1 MRRNPIIYSV
11 TKKIAHLVF
20 SIFYRIETERKTTLS
35 DHGPMIILPKHQYW
49 TDIPIIRL
57 AFEPLLYFVA
67 KKELF
72 KYPLIRN
79 YLSLLGA
86 LPVDRKQSIRT
97 LDSFKTLVSLLRD
110 GEKIVIFPE
119 GTYFRNGVGSGKSR
133 LLQMILRF
141 QSELGDPIPFI
152 PVGIRY
158 GERSGWRRRV
168 EVCIGSPLFAEK
180 ESDAISLTHQTM
192 EEISRLCHL
201 PQVIEKSEVRN
212 PKHETNSNDQN
223 VKFKTVR

>member
-1 MRRNPIIYSV
+1 M
-11 TKKIAHLVF
+11 TKGIARTVLTF
-20 SIFYRIETERKTTLS
+20 FYRIEIETKTTLP
-35 DHGPMIILPKHQYW
+35 DQGPMVILPKHQYW
-49 TDIPIIRL
+49 TDIPIISL
-57 AFEPLLYFVA
+57 AFKPLLYFVA

-79 YLSLLGA
+79 YLSLAGG

-97 LDSFKTLVSLLRD
+97 LDSFKTLVSLLRA

-141 QSELGDPIPFI
+141 QSELGSPIPFI

-158 GERSGWRRRV
+158 GERLGWRRRV
-168 EVCIGSPLFAEK
+168 EVCIGSALFAEK
-180 ESDAISLTHQTM
+180 ESDAILLTHRAM
-192 EEISRLCHL
+192 EEISRLCRL
-201 PQVIEKSEVRN
+201 PRQSSEFRD
-212 PKHETNSNDQN
+212 NSIVVQ
-223 VKFKTVR
+223 

>member
-1 MRRNPIIYSV
+1 MKRNFFVYI
-11 TKKIAHLVF
+11 TTRKMAQCVF
-20 SIFYRIETERKTTLS
+20 TFFYRIEIETKTTLP
-35 DHGPMIILPKHQYW
+35 DQGPMVILPKHQYW
-49 TDIPIIRL
+49 TDIPIISL
-57 AFEPLLYFVA
+57 AFKPLLYFVA

-79 YLSLLGA
+79 YLSLAGG

-97 LDSFKTLVSLLRD
+97 LDSFKTMVSLLKA
-110 GEKIVIFPE
+110 GGKIVIFPE

-141 QSELGDPIPFI
+141 QSELGYPIPFI

-168 EVCIGSPLFAEK
+168 EVCIGSALFAER
-180 ESDAISLTHQTM
+180 ESDAIPLTHRAM
-192 EEISRLCHL
+192 EEISRLCQL
-201 PQVIEKSEVRN
+201 PRC
-212 PKHETNSNDQN
+212 TD
-223 VKFKTVR
+223 

>member
-1 MRRNPIIYSV
+1 MKRNPLVYIT
-11 TKKIAHLVF
+11 TKKVAQLVF
-20 SIFYRIETERKTTLS
+20 SIFYRIETERKTTLP

-49 TDIPIIRL
+49 TDIPIVSL
-57 AFEPLLYFVA
+57 AFKPLLYFVA

-79 YLSLLGA
+79 YLSFLGGP
-86 LPVDRKQSIRT
+86 PVDREQSIRT
-97 LDSFKTLVSLLRD
+97 LDSFKALVSLLKA

-119 GTYFRNGVGSGKSR
+119 GTYVRNGVGSGKSR

-141 QSELGDPIPFI
+141 QSELGYSIPFI

-180 ESDAISLTHQTM
+180 DSDALPLTHRALQ
-192 EEISRLCHL
+192 EIGRLCGL
-201 PQVIEKSEVRN
+201 PQRS
-212 PKHETNSNDQN
+212 
-223 VKFKTVR
+223 

>member
-1 MRRNPIIYSV
+1 VKRNFFVYSA
-11 TKKIAHLVF
+11 TKKIARMVF
-20 SIFYRIETERKTTLS
+20 SIFYRIETERKTTLP
-35 DHGPMIILPKHQYW
+35 DQGPMIILPKHQYW
-49 TDIPIIRL
+49 TDTPIISL
-57 AFEPLLYFVA
+57 VFEPLLYFVA

-79 YLSLLGA
+79 YLSFLGG

-97 LDSFKTLVSLLRD
+97 LGSFKTLVSLLRA

-141 QSELGDPIPFI
+141 QSELGYPIPFI

-168 EVCIGSPLFAEK
+168 EVCIGSPLFAERD
-180 ESDAISLTHQTM
+180 SDAISLTHRAI
-192 EEISRLCHL
+192 EEISRLCRL
-201 PQVIEKSEVRN
+201 PRCS
-212 PKHETNSNDQN
+212 
-223 VKFKTVR
+223 

>member
-1 MRRNPIIYSV
+1 M
-11 TKKIAHLVF
+11 AQWVF
-20 SIFYRIETERKTTLS
+20 SIFYRIETEMKTTLP
-35 DHGPMIILPKHQYW
+35 DQGPMIILPKHQYW
-49 TDIPIIRL
+49 TDIPIVSL
-57 AFEPLLYFVA
+57 AFKPLLYFVA

-72 KYPLIRN
+72 EFPLIRN
-79 YLSLLGA
+79 YLFLLGG

-97 LDSFKTLVSLLRD
+97 LDSFKTLIALLRT

-119 GTYFRNGVGSGKSR
+119 GTYFRQGVGLGKSR

-141 QSELGDPIPFI
+141 QTELGYPIPFI

-180 ESDAISLTHQTM
+180 ESDAIPLTHRAM
-192 EEISRLCHL
+192 EEISRLCRL
-201 PQVIEKSEVRN
+201 PQCK
-212 PKHETNSNDQN
+212 D
-223 VKFKTVR
+223 

>member
-1 MRRNPIIYSV
+1 M
-11 TKKIAHLVF
+11 AQCVF
-20 SIFYRIETERKTTLS
+20 TFFYRIEIETKTTLP
-35 DHGPMIILPKHQYW
+35 DQGPMVILPKHQYW
-49 TDIPIIRL
+49 TDIPIISL
-57 AFEPLLYFVA
+57 AFKPLLYFVA

-79 YLSLLGA
+79 YLSLAGG

-97 LDSFKTLVSLLRD
+97 LDSFKTMVSLLKA
-110 GEKIVIFPE
+110 GGKIVIFPE

-141 QSELGDPIPFI
+141 QSELGYPIPFI

-168 EVCIGSPLFAEK
+168 EVCIGSALFAER
-180 ESDAISLTHQTM
+180 ESDAIPLTHRAM
-192 EEISRLCHL
+192 EEISRLCQL
-201 PQVIEKSEVRN
+201 PRC
-212 PKHETNSNDQN
+212 T
-223 VKFKTVR
+223 

>member
-1 MRRNPIIYSV
+1 MRRNLFVYSA
-11 TKKIAHLVF
+11 TRRIARWVLP
-20 SIFYRIETERKTTLS
+20 IFYRIETKGKTMLS
-35 DHGPMIILPKHQYW
+35 DDGPMIILRKHQYW
-49 TDIPIIRL
+49 TDIPIISL
-57 AFEPLLYFVA
+57 AFKPLLYFVA

-79 YLSLLGA
+79 YLSLVGG

-97 LDSFKTLVSLLRD
+97 LDSFKTLVSLLRA

-141 QSELGDPIPFI
+141 QSELGYPIPFI

-192 EEISRLCHL
+192 EEISHLCHL

-212 PKHETNSNDQN
+212 PKYETNSNDQN
-223 VKFKTVR
+223 

>member
-1 MRRNPIIYSV
+1 
-11 TKKIAHLVF
+11 
-20 SIFYRIETERKTTLS
+20 
-35 DHGPMIILPKHQYW
+35 MIILPKHQYW
-49 TDIPIIRL
+49 TDIPIISL
-57 AFEPLLYFVA
+57 AFEPPLYFVA

-192 EEISRLCHL
+192 EEISHLCRL
-201 PQVIEKSEVRN
+201 PQCTE
-212 PKHETNSNDQN
+212 
-223 VKFKTVR
+223 

>member
-1 MRRNPIIYSV
+1 M
-11 TKKIAHLVF
+11 AQCVF
-20 SIFYRIETERKTTLS
+20 TFFYRIEIETKTTLP
-35 DHGPMIILPKHQYW
+35 DQGPMVILPKHQYW
-49 TDIPIIRL
+49 TDIPIISL
-57 AFEPLLYFVA
+57 AFKPLLYFVA

-79 YLSLLGA
+79 YLSLAGG

-97 LDSFKTLVSLLRD
+97 LDSFKTMVSLLKA
-110 GEKIVIFPE
+110 GGKIVIFPE

-141 QSELGDPIPFI
+141 QSELGYPIPFI

-168 EVCIGSPLFAEK
+168 EVCIGSALFAER
-180 ESDAISLTHQTM
+180 ESDAIPLTHRAM
-192 EEISRLCHL
+192 EEISRLCRL
-201 PQVIEKSEVRN
+201 PRC
-212 PKHETNSNDQN
+212 TD
-223 VKFKTVR
+223 

>member
-1 MRRNPIIYSV
+1 MRRNSIVYSV
-11 TKKIAHLVF
+11 TKRLAQMVF
-20 SIFYRIETERKTTLS
+20 SIFYRIETEWKTTLP

-49 TDIPIIRL
+49 TDIPIVSL
-57 AFEPLLYFVA
+57 AFKPLLYFVA

-72 KYPLIRN
+72 KYPLIRD
-79 YLSLLGA
+79 YLFFLGG

-97 LDSFKTLVSLLRD
+97 LDSFKALVSLLRA
-110 GEKIVIFPE
+110 GERIVIFPE

-141 QSELGDPIPFI
+141 QSELGYPIPFI

-168 EVCIGSPLFAEK
+168 EVCIGSPLFAER
-180 ESDAISLTHQTM
+180 ESDAIPLTDRAM
-192 EEISRLCHL
+192 EEISDLCRLPICSQSIADCRL
-201 PQVIEKSEVRN
+201 RNSE
-212 PKHETNSNDQN
+212 
-223 VKFKTVR
+223 

>member
-1 MRRNPIIYSV
+1 MIYGV
-11 TKKIAHLVF
+11 TKRLAQLVF
-20 SIFYRIETERKTTLS
+20 SIFYRIETEWKTTLP

-49 TDIPIIRL
+49 TDIPIVSL
-57 AFEPLLYFVA
+57 AFKPLLYFVA

-79 YLSLLGA
+79 YLSFLGG

-97 LDSFKTLVSLLRD
+97 LDSFKALVSLLRA

-119 GTYFRNGVGSGKSR
+119 GTYVRNGVGSGKSR
-133 LLQMILRF
+133 LLEMILRF
-141 QSELGDPIPFI
+141 QSELGYPIPFI

-180 ESDAISLTHQTM
+180 DSDAVPLTHRAI
-192 EEISRLCHL
+192 EEISRLCRL
-201 PQVIEKSEVRN
+201 PLSSQVNSSEFNEFVVPRNKYTPNSELLTQNYVR
-212 PKHETNSNDQN
+212 
-223 VKFKTVR
+223 